1 MSKEIFYIPN
11 LLSIFRIILIIPV
24 GYLLIYRFEKSNTIV
39 IFLLF
44 LMYVTDLSDGYIAR
58 RLNQVTD
65 IGKIIDPLADKISVV
80 IIALIIYFKGLIPTW
95 FILIVIL
102 RDLLILSFGIYLKNK
117 KKITLMSNY
126 PGKLAVFSIGLILLF
141 AIINSELLSEI
152 NSFLYYISTTL
163 ILFSSYLYLIRFF
176 KIIGEKNHG
185 K

>member
-1 MSKEIFYIPN
+1 
-11 LLSIFRIILIIPV
+11 
-24 GYLLIYRFEKSNTIV
+24 
-39 IFLLF
+39 
-44 LMYVTDLSDGYIAR
+44 MYVTDLSDGYIAR
-58 RLNQVTD
+58 RLNQVTEL
-65 IGKIIDPLADKISVV
+65 GKIIDPLADKISVV

-95 FILIVIL
+95 FFLIVIL

-141 AIINSELLSEI
+141 SVFNNELLSNI

-163 ILFSSYLYLIRFF
+163 ILFSSYLYLIRFI
-176 KIIGEKNHG
+176 KIKGEKNHG

>member
-24 GYLLIYRFEKSNTIV
+24 GYLLIYQFEKSNTIV
-39 IFLLF
+39 IFLLL

-65 IGKIIDPLADKISVV
+65 FGKIIDPLADKISVV

-95 FILIVIL
+95 FLLIVIL
-102 RDLLILSFGIYLKNK
+102 RDLLILSFGIYLKIKN
-117 KKITLMSNY
+117 KITLMSNY

-141 AIINSELLSEI
+141 SIINSELLLKI